1 MLSIRTNNASQSTVN
16 SALENNRSI
25 EQTVGHLST
34 GKRVNSSKDDAAAI
48 SQLQRINS
56 EIEALRVATRNA
68 ADAQSLLDTL
78 DTTYESV
85 TNILLKM
92 RELAVQAA
100 NGTYRQA
107 DREIMTKEMKQLEA
121 EIIAI
126 GAQTTW
132 AGMNFNEDL
141 PGDIPLFKNSMFMGY
156 FDGSGN
162 NNFSPGVTFQIGA
175 HAGDS
180 ITIEITHFG
189 LEDSGLDNSG
199 YDSLSLAFAFGLQHR
214 SGNALLPDMGQYFL
228 TNINTVTHAMYKI
241 EAVDEALS
249 LVATRR
255 GKFAATNNRL
265 DNLIANLSNV
275 KSNLAM
281 SKGRIED
288 ADVAQTTTK
297 MAKFQIL
304 QQAAVAILSQANDI
318 KTPLLGLIQ
327 DKGRR

>member
-16 SALENNRSI
+16 SAIENNRSI
-25 EQTVGHLST
+25 EQTVGQLTT
-34 GKRVNSSKDDAAAI
+34 GKRVNSGKDDAAAI

-78 DTTYESV
+78 DTTYETV

-100 NGTYRQA
+100 NGTYQQA
-107 DREIMTKEMKQLEA
+107 DREIMTEEMKQLEA

-126 GAQTTW
+126 GLGTSW
-132 AGMNFNEDL
+132 ADL
-141 PGDIPLFKNSMFMGY
+141 NLTERQYPDPIHDNTLFMGRWNADY
-156 FDGSGN
+156 SE
-162 NNFSPGVTFQIGA
+162 FSMSPNITFQIGVKRN
-175 HAGDS
+175 DTLDVVIS
-180 ITIEITHFG
+180 MFG
-189 LEDSGLDNSG
+189 LDIGMGLSRSDVSLGDAFELQNY
-199 YDSLSLAFAFGLQHR
+199 YDFDTGAYQRLA
-214 SGNALLPDMGQYFL
+214 L
-228 TNINTVTHAMYKI
+228 TNINTASLAMYKI
-241 EAVDEALS
+241 DAVDKALS

-275 KSNLAM
+275 RSNLAV

-288 ADVAQTTTK
+288 ADVAATTTA
-297 MAKFQIL
+297 MAKHQIL